1 MALEKLQIQA
11 FSDAACT
18 IEASGPIKAFIN
30 PESYSRDCTIT
41 YKDIELIGSPA
52 DTKTFVGMGQDILT
66 LSNLVVDGTGIVS
79 LGNYQNVDAYIKAF
93 NDVVYKYNGSM
104 HQANFL
110 MITWGSL
117 NFIGVCKSYKVKYTM
132 FKPDG
137 SALRAF
143 IDLVVESSVDMKTK
157 SKLAEKQSPD
167 LTHFRTVKAGDT
179 LPLMTYRIYG
189 DSAYYLQVAQI
200 NNLKNIFAIKPGDR
214 IYFPP
219 LKK

>member
-18 IEASGPIKAFIN
+18 NEVSKPIKAFIN
-30 PESYSRDCTIT
+30 PEGYSRDCSIT
-41 YKDIELIGSPA
+41 YKDVELIGDSGNTMA
-52 DTKTFVGMGQDILT
+52 FVGMGDDTLT
-66 LSNLVVDGTGIVS
+66 LSNLIVDGTGIVS
-79 LGNYQNVDAYIKAF
+79 LGNYQSVDAYIKEF
-93 NDVVYKYNGSM
+93 NDVVYKFNGSM

-110 MITWGSL
+110 MVTWGSL
-117 NFIGVCKSYKVKYTM
+117 NYIGVCKSFKVRYTM

-143 IDLVVESSVDMKTK
+143 IDLVVGSSIDLKTK
-157 SKLAEKQSPD
+157 SKMAVKESPD
-167 LTHFRTVKAGDT
+167 LTHYRTVKAGDT

-189 DSAYYLQVAQI
+189 DSAFYLQVAQI
-200 NNLKNIFAIKPGDR
+200 NNLKSIFAIKPGDR

>member
-18 IEASGPIKAFIN
+18 SKVSGPIKAFIN

-41 YKDIELIGSPA
+41 YKDAKVIGNPKA
-52 DTKTFVGMGQDILT
+52 TKVFVGMGQDT
-66 LSNLVVDGTGIVS
+66 LSLNNLIVDGTGIVS

-93 NDVVYKYNGSM
+93 TDTVYRFNGSM

-117 NFIGVCKSYKVKYTM
+117 NYIGVCKSFKVRYTM

-143 IDLVVESSVDMKTK
+143 IDLTVESSIDLKTK
-157 SKLAEKQSPD
+157 SKMAGLQSPD

-179 LPLMTYRIYG
+179 LPLMTFRIYG

-200 NNLKNIFAIKPGDR
+200 NNLKNIFALRPGDK

>member
-18 IEASGPIKAFIN
+18 TEASGPIKAFIN
-30 PESYSRDCTIT
+30 PESYSRDCSIT
-41 YKDIELIGSPA
+41 YKDVELIGSPA
-52 DTKTFVGMGQDILT
+52 DTKTFVGMGQDTLT

-117 NFIGVCKSYKVKYTM
+117 NYIGVCKSYKVKYTM

-200 NNLKNIFAIKPGDR
+200 NNLKSIFAIRPGDR

>member
-18 IEASGPIKAFIN
+18 NEASKPVKAFIN
-30 PESYSRDCTIT
+30 PESYSRNCSIT
-41 YKDIELIGSPA
+41 YKDVELIGDSGNTRA
-52 DTKTFVGMGQDILT
+52 FVGMGDDTLT
-66 LSNLVVDGTGIVS
+66 LSNLIVDGTGIVS
-79 LGNYQNVDAYIKAF
+79 LGNYQSVDAYIKAF
-93 NDVVYKYNGSM
+93 TDVVYKFNGSI

-110 MITWGSL
+110 MVTWGSL
-117 NFIGVCKSYKVKYTM
+117 NYIGVCKSFKVKYTM

-143 IDLVVESSVDMKTK
+143 IDLVVGSSIDLKNK
-157 SKLAEKQSPD
+157 SKKAEKESPD
-167 LTHFRTVKAGDT
+167 LTHYRTVKAGDT

-189 DSAYYLQVAQI
+189 DSSYYLQVAQI
-200 NNLKNIFAIKPGDR
+200 NNLKSIFAIKPGDK

>member
-18 IEASGPIKAFIN
+18 KATSNAIKAFIN
-30 PESYSRDCTIT
+30 PEGYSRDCTIT
-41 YKDIELIGSPA
+41 YKDVELIGDSGNTQA
-52 DTKTFVGMGQDILT
+52 FVGMGDDTLT
-66 LSNLVVDGTGIVS
+66 LNNLIVDGTGIVS

-93 NDVVYKYNGSM
+93 TDVVYKFNGSM

-110 MITWGSL
+110 MVTWGNL
-117 NFIGVCKSYKVKYTM
+117 KYTGVCKSFKVRYTM

-143 IDLVVESSVDMKTK
+143 IDVVIGSSIDLKTK
-157 SKLAEKQSPD
+157 SKLAVKESPD
-167 LTHFRTVKAGDT
+167 LTHYRTVKAGDT

-200 NNLKNIFAIKPGDR
+200 NNLKSIFAIKPGDK